1 MLFRC
6 CPVDQDHYYS
16 CDQIKDC
23 IDRHNKGHSVLINN
37 NECVQEVKQQ
47 MDDSTIDQIPMLSE
61 NISHNN
67 AYTYD
72 CPHEGNCI
80 YYQIQRR

>member
-16 CDQIKDC
+16 GDQIKDC
-23 IDRHNKGHSVLINN
+23 IDRHNNGHFVLINN
-37 NECVQEVKQQ
+37 NECVKEVKQQ
-47 MDDSTIDQIPMLSE
+47 MDDSTIDQIPVLSE

-72 CPHEGNCI
+72 CTHEGNCI
-80 YYQIQRR
+80 